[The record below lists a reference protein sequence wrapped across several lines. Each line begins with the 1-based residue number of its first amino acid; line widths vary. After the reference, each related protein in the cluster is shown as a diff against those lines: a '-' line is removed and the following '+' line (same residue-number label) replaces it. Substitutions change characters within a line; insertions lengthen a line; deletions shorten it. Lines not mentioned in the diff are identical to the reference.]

1 LVLKKHR
8 SIKSDPMDD
17 FSVKPA
23 ELLISHV
30 SLFIEGTING
40 PILDLAC
47 GDGHNGIFLAK
58 KSLEVICCDASE
70 EALKSAKKLAAVQ
83 GVGIETWR
91 VDLEKNETNPLSED
105 FYGGIVI
112 FRYLHRPLVS
122 CIKKALKKGGVLI
135 YETYTVRQPQF
146 GKPHNPDFL
155 LKPEELRNWFVDW
168 EIIYYFEG
176 IKENPKRAIAQIVC
190 RK

>member
-1 LVLKKHR
+1 
-8 SIKSDPMDD
+8 MDD
-17 FSVKPA
+17 FRVKPA
-23 ELLISHV
+23 ELLISYV

-58 KSLEVICCDASE
+58 KSLEVICCDVSE
-70 EALKSAKKLAAVQ
+70 KALKRAKQLAAGN
-83 GVGIETWR
+83 GVDIKVWR
-91 VDLEKNETNPLSED
+91 VDLEKKETNPLSED
-105 FYGGIVI
+105 FYGGVVI
-112 FRYLHRPLVS
+112 FRYLYRPLIS
-122 CIKKALKKGGVLI
+122 CIKKALKKKGVLI

-155 LKPEELRNWFVDW
+155 LEPEELRDWFIDW
-168 EIIYYFEG
+168 EIIHYFEG

>member
-1 LVLKKHR
+1 
-8 SIKSDPMDD
+8 MDD

-70 EALKSAKKLAAVQ
+70 EALKSAKRLAAGQ
-83 GVGIETWR
+83 GVGMEHWR
-91 VDLEKNETNPLSED
+91 VDLGKVGTNPLSED
-105 FYGGIVI
+105 FYGGIVV
-112 FRYLHRPLVS
+112 FRYLHGPLLS

-135 YETYTVRQPQF
+135 YETYTVRHPQF

-155 LKPEELRNWFVDW
+155 LKPEELRDWFIDW
-168 EIIYYFEG
+168 EIIHYFEG

>member
-1 LVLKKHR
+1 
-8 SIKSDPMDD
+8 MDN

-23 ELLISHV
+23 ELLISYV
-30 SLFIEGTING
+30 SLFIERTING

-58 KSLEVICCDASE
+58 KSLEVICCDVSE
-70 EALKSAKKLAAVQ
+70 EVLKSAKKLAAVQ

-91 VDLEKNETNPLSED
+91 VDLEKNGTNPLAEN

-112 FRYLHRPLVS
+112 FRYLYRPLIS

-155 LKPEELRNWFVDW
+155 LKPEELRNWFIDW

-176 IKENPKRAIAQIVC
+176 IKENPKRAVAQIVC

>member
-1 LVLKKHR
+1 MNNDH
-8 SIKSDPMDD
+8 SDDCTG
-17 FSVKPA
+17 KPA
-23 ELLISHV
+23 ELLIRYAN
-30 SLFIEGTING
+30 LFSEGTLNG
-40 PILDLAC
+40 PVLDLAC

-58 KSLEVICCDASE
+58 QMIEVICCDVSE
-70 EALKSAKKLAAVQ
+70 EALKSVKKLAVVQ
-83 GVGIETWR
+83 GVSIETWR
-91 VDLEKNETNPLSED
+91 VDLERNGINPFSEN

-112 FRYLHRPLVS
+112 FRYLHRPLIS
-122 CIKKALKKGGVLI
+122 CIKKALKKKGIII

-155 LKPEELRNWFVDW
+155 LKPEELRNWFIDW

-190 RK
+190 KK

>member
-1 LVLKKHR
+1 M
-8 SIKSDPMDD
+8 SSDTMNN
-17 FSVKPA
+17 FSVKPE

-58 KSLEVICCDASE
+58 KNLKVICCDVSE
-70 EALKSAKKLAAVQ
+70 KILKSAKKLADVQ

-91 VDLEKNETNPLSED
+91 VDLEKNGTNPLSED

-112 FRYLHRPLVS
+112 FRYLHRPLIS

-135 YETYTVRQPQF
+135 YETYTVLQPQF

-155 LKPEELRNWFVDW
+155 LEPEELRTWFIDW

>member
-1 LVLKKHR
+1 
-8 SIKSDPMDD
+8 MDD

-58 KSLEVICCDASE
+58 KSLEVICCDVSE

-91 VDLEKNETNPLSED
+91 VDLEKNGTNPFSED
-105 FYGGIVI
+105 FYGGMVI
-112 FRYLHRPLVS
+112 FRYLHRPLIN

-155 LKPEELRNWFVDW
+155 LKPEELRNWFSDW

>member
-1 LVLKKHR
+1 
-8 SIKSDPMDD
+8 MND

-23 ELLISHV
+23 ELLISYEN
-30 SLFIEGTING
+30 LFIEGTING

-58 KSLEVICCDASE
+58 KSLQVICCDVSE
-70 EALKSAKKLAAVQ
+70 EVLKRAKQLAAVH

-91 VDLEKNETNPLSED
+91 VDLEKNETNPFSED

-112 FRYLHRPLVS
+112 FRYLHRPLIS
-122 CIKKALKKGGVLI
+122 CVKKALIKGGVLI
-135 YETYTVRQPQF
+135 YETYTVGQPQF

-155 LKPEELRNWFVDW
+155 LNPEELRNWFIDW

-190 RK
+190 RKLVN

>member
-1 LVLKKHR
+1 
-8 SIKSDPMDD
+8 MDG
-17 FSVKPA
+17 FRVKPA
-23 ELLISHV
+23 ELLVSYV
-30 SLFIEGTING
+30 SLFTAGKING

-47 GDGHNGIFLAK
+47 GDGHNGIFLAQIG
-58 KSLEVICCDASE
+58 LEVICCDLSE
-70 EALKSAKKLAAVQ
+70 EALKSAQELAAVQ
-83 GVGIETWR
+83 GVSIKTWC
-91 VDLEKNETNPLSED
+91 VDLEKDGTNPLSED
-105 FYGGIVI
+105 FYGGMVV
-112 FRYLHRPLVS
+112 FRYLHRPLIN

-155 LKPEELRNWFVDW
+155 LKPEELQNWFIDW
-168 EIIYYFEG
+168 EIIYFFEG

>member
-1 LVLKKHR
+1 MGGFR
-8 SIKSDPMDD
+8 
-17 FSVKPA
+17 VKPA
-23 ELLISHV
+23 ELLV
-30 SLFIEGTING
+30 SYVNLFTEGKING

-58 KSLEVICCDASE
+58 KSLEVICCDVSE
-70 EALKSAKKLAAVQ
+70 KALKRAKQLAAGN
-83 GVGIETWR
+83 GVDIQVWR
-91 VDLEKNETNPLSED
+91 VDLEKNENNPLSEA

-112 FRYLHRPLVS
+112 FRYLYRPLIS
-122 CIKKALKKGGVLI
+122 CIKKALKKKGVLI

-146 GKPHNPDFL
+146 GKPHDPDFL
-155 LKPEELRNWFVDW
+155 LKPEELRDWFVDW

>member
-1 LVLKKHR
+1 
-8 SIKSDPMDD
+8 MDD

-23 ELLISHV
+23 ELLISYER
-30 SLFIEGTING
+30 LLIEGAINR

-58 KSLEVICCDASE
+58 KGLEVICCDASE
-70 EALKSAKKLAAVQ
+70 EALKRAKRLAAVN
-83 GVGIETWR
+83 GVAIKIWR
-91 VDLEKNETNPLSED
+91 VDLEKNETNLLSEN

-112 FRYLHRPLVS
+112 FRYLHRPLIS

-155 LKPEELRNWFVDW
+155 LKPEELRSWFIDW